1 MKNKMF
7 ELFSRFSKSKKEQND
22 VLVEESTMSVLEEVM
37 ETFANVEIGTVFTTK
52 EIKEMVSKKYGR
64 NEGSVIPSDYSY
76 NMTNKGKKGSLET
89 FNLFIQ
95 LKRGLYKYVGEN
107 YKY

>member
-1 MKNKMF
+1 
-7 ELFSRFSKSKKEQND
+7 
-22 VLVEESTMSVLEEVM
+22 MSVLDEVR
-37 ETFANVEIGTVFTTK
+37 ETFRSIPFGTELSTA
-52 EIKEMVSKKYGR
+52 EIKQMVSSKFKT
-64 NEGSVIPSDYSY
+64 NPGSVIPSDYSY
-76 NMTNKGKKGSLET
+76 NMTNKGKKGRLET